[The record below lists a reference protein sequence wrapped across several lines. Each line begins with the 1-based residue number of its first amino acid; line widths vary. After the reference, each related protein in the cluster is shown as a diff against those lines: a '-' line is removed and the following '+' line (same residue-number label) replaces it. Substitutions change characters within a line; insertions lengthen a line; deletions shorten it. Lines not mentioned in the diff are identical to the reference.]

1 MIKVLNQ
8 YFPGRLFV
16 LMVTE
21 NVLILLGIWAAIS
34 YHSRTVS
41 FSIAEYPNLFGKA
54 FLITAICQ
62 FCLYYADIYDL
73 RNIGSKIEICLRVM
87 QALGAAA
94 LILATL
100 FYFFPEMRLGPGIV
114 EMALLTIVVGIL
126 MWRVFVEWLNR
137 AYGAGERILL
147 VGSGASLNALVR
159 ELRGRPDLPLNL
171 LGVVDE
177 DSSAA
182 STSLNGLNSLGTL
195 DELQRILEESKPD
208 RLIVALKER
217 RRQLPID
224 LLLRWRM
231 TGLVIEEASTL
242 YQKIT
247 GKVPVESIHPS
258 ALIFTDGFRQTTLQ
272 KIYGRSLGLLIGL
285 FSLVFVLPI
294 MAVVAIAIKLDSKG
308 PVLYKQT
315 RVGLNGKLFEVRKF
329 RSMFVDAESKSGPV
343 WAQDVDPRVTR
354 VGRILRKLRLDE
366 LPQFINV
373 LNGDMS
379 FVGPRPERPFFVD
392 LLKEKVPFYDLRHA
406 VRPGITGWAQVSCHY
421 GASVEDAQQKLEYD
435 LFYIKNF
442 SLSFDCL
449 ILFQTAK
456 IVLFGRGAR

>member
-16 LMVTE
+16 LLVTE
-21 NVLILLGIWAAIS
+21 NVLILLGIWVGIS
-34 YHSRTVS
+34 YHMGTLR
-41 FSIAEYPNLFGKA
+41 FSMADYPNLFGKA
-54 FLITAICQ
+54 VLITVICQ

-100 FYFFPEMRLGPGIV
+100 FYFFPEMRLGAGIV
-114 EMALLTIVVGIL
+114 ETALLAIVFGIL
-126 MWRVFVEWLNR
+126 MWRIFVEWLNR

-147 VGSGASLNALVR
+147 VGSGIAVQNLTR

-171 LGVVDE
+171 LGVVE
-177 DSSAA
+177 EEVV
-182 STSLNGLNSLGTL
+182 TSPTLNGLTSLGTL
-195 DELQRILEESKPD
+195 DDLQRVIEEAKPD
-208 RLIVALKER
+208 RLIIALKER

-231 TGLVIEEASTL
+231 SGLVIEEASTL

-247 GKVPVESIHPS
+247 GRIPVESIHPS

-272 KIYGRSLGLLIGL
+272 RIYGRSLGLVAAML
-285 FSLVFVLPI
+285 SMVFVGPLMLLI
-294 MAVVAIAIKLDSKG
+294 AIAIRLDSKG

-315 RVGLNGKLFEVRKF
+315 RVGHNGKLFEVRKF
-329 RSMFVDAESKSGPV
+329 RSMYQDAESKSGPV

-354 VGRILRKLRLDE
+354 VGRVLRKLRLDE

-373 LNGDMS
+373 FYGDMS

-449 ILFQTAK
+449 ILFQTIK